1 MKLIARCQEVLKSK
15 KGDMVSWIIIA
26 VVVAIISLGT
36 LTAVKDSIKDAQ
48 VETTDTIDEAAS
60 FTY

>member
-1 MKLIARCQEVLKSK
+1 MKIVSRLKKVLQST

-26 VVVAIISLGT
+26 VVVAIITLAT
-36 LTAVKDSIKDAQ
+36 LTAVKTSIKDAQ
-48 VETTDTIDEAAS
+48 SKTTDTIDAARD

>member
-1 MKLIARCQEVLKSK
+1 MKVVSRFKDVMQST

-26 VVVAIISLGT
+26 VVVAIITVGA
-36 LTAVKDSIKDAQ
+36 LTAVKGSIKDAQ
-48 VETTDTIDEAAS
+48 SKTTDTIDAARD